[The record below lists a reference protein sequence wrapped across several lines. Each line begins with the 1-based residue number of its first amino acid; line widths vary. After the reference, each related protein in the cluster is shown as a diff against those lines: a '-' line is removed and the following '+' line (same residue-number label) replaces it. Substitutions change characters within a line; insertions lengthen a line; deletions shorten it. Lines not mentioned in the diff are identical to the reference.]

1 MMSQEYK
8 WQRRERKQK
17 SERGKMPK
25 HGKGQAQMYADITQ
39 KRANEKRDV
48 LNKIQK
54 MLIKQNAMETA
65 SHMDLPT
72 MHPNQM
78 SAMTGASPQQA
89 QQTVNQQQTANR
101 SMAQQPQ
108 QPASTMSFNQQG
120 AVSIP
125 NEIRPKIDQYTNL
138 DILSKKKFVE
148 GLDTNIPQNYQIAKY
163 IALRGD
169 PSTQAIA
176 VNKLNPD
183 DLESL
188 ITPNTDNPDAVAVLA
203 LKTKNPVNWKLL
215 SENTSPKV
223 VMSLIRNP
231 NVDSSVLET
240 TYNHPDYGV
249 RNAVVETAKDQ
260 KILHWMISDKNPN
273 IRMKLIPKI
282 DRDGLTIL
290 AKDDNHQVANFARKR
305 LASNNKIENSSDDEF
320 ATVGDKHNKLPDY
333 GFGSS
338 IGAMGTGV
346 GSMASMTNKSMA
358 THINKFISKA
368 EIEKEKLIAQSNKI
382 KKEVGMV
389 ADTFTPTPNGGTT
402 KKINFFNNKGK
413 DLNDI
418 LNLVKS
424 VGEEYFGE

>member
-1 MMSQEYK
+1 
-8 WQRRERKQK
+8 
-17 SERGKMPK
+17 
-25 HGKGQAQMYADITQ
+25 
-39 KRANEKRDV
+39 
-48 LNKIQK
+48 
-54 MLIKQNAMETA
+54 
-65 SHMDLPT
+65 
-72 MHPNQM
+72 
-78 SAMTGASPQQA
+78 
-89 QQTVNQQQTANR
+89 
-101 SMAQQPQ
+101 MAQQPQ
-108 QPASTMSFNQQG
+108 QLASTMSFNPQG